1 MREVAN
7 STRKMFWML
16 HACVCGQQEDQEIG
30 VDHVG
35 MVNGDDRGGR
45 ASEHD
50 RP

>member
-1 MREVAN
+1 
-7 STRKMFWML
+7 ML

-45 ASEHD
+45 ASGDDRGGRASEHD